1 MVNLACFSGGVKFV
15 DFCRAG
21 VGEVGSVEFCHIG
34 TSGVAV
40 FLEGVAQ
47 VVLPVVCFEGNV
59 EYAAIFGLPLA
70 TTWA

>member
-40 FLEGVAQ
+40 FLEGVASSH
-47 VVLPVVCFEGNV
+47 VSLFPCVLGVWTFSGAFV
-59 EYAAIFGLPLA
+59 
-70 TTWA
+70 